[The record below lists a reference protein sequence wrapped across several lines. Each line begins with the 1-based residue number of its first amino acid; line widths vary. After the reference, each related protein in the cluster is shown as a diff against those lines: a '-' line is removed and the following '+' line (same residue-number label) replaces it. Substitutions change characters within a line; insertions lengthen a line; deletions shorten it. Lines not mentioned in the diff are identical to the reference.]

1 MSQMRG
7 IGRKAGFISE
17 REREGVDHYVVVV
30 AAPFN

>member
-17 REREGVDHYVVVV
+17 REGVDHYVVVV